1 MKTSTASQGDGGAPG
16 TAGVTRLSAGACRHD
31 LWLTAAEAI
40 GALEFGPVA
49 RRFLQAIG
57 AQRIP
62 HYIHALAFSA
72 RGMCSAKPTGGLIR
86 PGLTRKNA
94 GYVLPPSSGQRRTSA
109 RRDPLF

>member
-1 MKTSTASQGDGGAPG
+1 MKTSTASQGDGGSPG

-49 RRFLQAIG
+49 RRFLQAW
-57 AQRIP
+57 
-62 HYIHALAFSA
+62 
-72 RGMCSAKPTGGLIR
+72 IR

-94 GYVLPPSSGQRRTSA
+94 RYVLPPSSGQRRTSA
-109 RRDPLF
+109 RRRPTILSRLMSV